1 MKAEGLRLKA
11 EGQTTPGRTKYGVP
25 VAESISI
32 DRING
37 DEDEY
42 GFECLKREGLRLVQ
56 ELSGNVWTDYNNHDP
71 GVTILDQICYALT
84 DLIYRT
90 DFPVA
95 DFLTADNGQIDFGAQ
110 ALHPPEEILP
120 CRPATCDD
128 YRKLIFDRLPE
139 ISNVWLS
146 RSTDTSGSG
155 LFSIAV
161 RLGPDAARHE
171 NEVVEKVRR
180 VYSQARNLCEDLAG
194 ITVVKE
200 EECELHARIEV
211 AGGGE
216 PADILAGIYHACS
229 MHIAAGIRPHRL
241 DESLASGLA
250 LDELFDGP
258 ATGHGI
264 VWDSELDKDGE
275 EILIAD
281 LFAVIKGV
289 AGVNNVKRLWLRKGG
304 QDYFDAIENGRE
316 TAMLRLYIPAQPED
330 IGVRLESASGRDL
343 LVPFQE
349 FRTRFNDLDFMHRSL
364 RLSPDDLSAVYPP
377 PHGVRR
383 NLQDYYSIQNQ
394 FPAVF
399 GINAYGVPESAPDD
413 VKARAAQLKGYLL
426 LFDQI
431 MANFTANLQQ
441 VGKLFAGDQSGCRT
455 YFSQVVENKGNPPL
469 DQIYP
474 KDPAQALTAL
484 IHQYDACHD
493 RKSRILDYLLALY
506 GETFPQHT
514 LRNFTKY
521 AAPHESEEALLNA
534 KMAYLRSVLTV
545 GRDRGGAFDYTED
558 PGNMGNV
565 AGFKQRISL
574 LLGFNDFLH
583 RSLTRSIARH
593 KLHLRAVPADVTT
606 DDGEARFAVVPA
618 TIDVEQEFESVPL
631 IIAAK
636 SVGAELLLE
645 ECRALLPGLDAVF
658 PEQLLRSGVSLDNFR
673 MAEQRDTGAVSV
685 VFRDEDAGGWRNLAL
700 FPDVE
705 SAITT
710 INALRRLCIQLN
722 IESEGVHIVE
732 HILLRPMAAPQH
744 RETVDT
750 DFYSFRMSLLFPAWS
765 ARCHDS
771 KFREMAEHV
780 VRMNV
785 PAHIC
790 PDIYWLD
797 FQSMGRF
804 EQLHKEWLER
814 KCAGSGYAQ
823 LDNAA
828 CRVIDFLCRYRGADR
843 EKGGKPAHG

>member
-1 MKAEGLRLKA
+1 
-11 EGQTTPGRTKYGVP
+11 

-32 DRING
+32 DRKNS
-37 DEDEY
+37 DKDEY

-56 ELSGNVWTDYNNHDP
+56 ELSGNVWTDYNHHDP
-71 GVTILDQICYALT
+71 GVTILDQVCYALT

-95 DFLTADNGQIDFGAQ
+95 DFLTGDDGQIDFGAQ
-110 ALHPPEEILP
+110 ALHPPEEIFP
-120 CRPATCDD
+120 CRPATFDD
-128 YRKLIFDRLPE
+128 YRKLILDRLPE
-139 ISNVWLS
+139 INNVWLS
-146 RSTDTSGSG
+146 QSTDADGSG
-155 LFSIAV
+155 LFRIAV

-171 NEVVEKVRR
+171 NEVVERVRR
-180 VYSQARNLCEDLAG
+180 VYCQARNLCEDLAG
-194 ITVVKE
+194 VTVVKE

-211 AGGGE
+211 TGGAE
-216 PADILAGIYHACS
+216 PADVMAGIYHACS
-229 MHIAAGIRPHRL
+229 MHIASGIRPHRL
-241 DESLASGLA
+241 DESLASGLT

-258 ATGHGI
+258 ATEHGV
-264 VWDSELDKDGE
+264 VWDSELDNDGE

-281 LFAVIKGV
+281 LFAVIKEV

-304 QDYFDAIENGRE
+304 QDYFDAIENERE
-316 TAMLRLYIPAQPED
+316 TAMLRLCIPARPEE

-343 LVPFQE
+343 SVPFKE
-349 FRTRFNDLDFMHRSL
+349 FRARFNDLDFMHRSL
-364 RLSPDDLSAVYPP
+364 RHSPDDLSAVYPLP
-377 PHGVRR
+377 QGVRR

-431 MANFTANLQQ
+431 MANYTANLQQ
-441 VGKLFAGDQSGCRT
+441 IGKLFAGGQTGCQT

-469 DQIYP
+469 DRIYP
-474 KDPAQALTAL
+474 EDPARTLTAL

-493 RKSRILDYLLALY
+493 RKSRVLDYLLALY

-514 LRNFTKY
+514 LSSFTRY
-521 AAPHESEEALLNA
+521 AVPHEIEEALLSA
-534 KMAYLRSVLTV
+534 KTAYLRSVVTV
-545 GRDRGGAFDYTED
+545 GRDRGGAFDYSEA
-558 PGNMGNV
+558 PSNMGNV

-583 RSLTRSIARH
+583 RPLTQSIARH
-593 KLHLRAVPADVTT
+593 NLHLKAVPADKAA
-606 DDGEARFAVVPA
+606 DGDMPWFALTPA

-636 SVGAELLLE
+636 AVDVELLLE
-645 ECRALLPGLDAVF
+645 ECRGLLPGLDAIF

-673 MAEQRDTGAVSV
+673 MAEQRDKGAVSV
-685 VFRDEDAGGWRNLAL
+685 VFKDENAGAWRNLAL
-700 FPDVE
+700 FPGVA
-705 SAITT
+705 SAINTV
-710 INALRRLCIQLN
+710 NALRRLCIQLN
-722 IESEGVHIVE
+722 VASEGVHVLE

-744 RETVDT
+744 RETAAA

-765 ARCHDS
+765 ARCHDR

-780 VRMNV
+780 VRMNA
-785 PAHIC
+785 PAHIF

-797 FQSMGRF
+797 FQSMSRF
-804 EQLHKEWLER
+804 ERLYKEWLER
-814 KCAGSGYAQ
+814 KCAGAGHVQ
-823 LDNAA
+823 LDAA
-828 CRVIDFLCRYRGADR
+828 ASQIIDFLCRCCGTWRPVDR
-843 EKGGKPAHG
+843 EKEAGTAHG